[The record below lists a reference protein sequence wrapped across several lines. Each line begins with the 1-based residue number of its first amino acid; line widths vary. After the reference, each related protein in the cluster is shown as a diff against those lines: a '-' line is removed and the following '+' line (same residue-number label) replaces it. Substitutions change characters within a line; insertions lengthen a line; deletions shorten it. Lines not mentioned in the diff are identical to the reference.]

1 MAENQEQKIEKEPL
15 PVDEAIQVIDYETIY
30 KTQKWW
36 CAVLLG
42 NMFGHDKIMVYLW
55 QMTEVKRKDPSSGQ
69 WVSTGQSQWKR
80 KQKMGINF
88 EKDWEHIKKAVDS
101 FMPRIRTAT
110 G

>member
-1 MAENQEQKIEKEPL
+1 MTENQNQKESL
-15 PVDEAIQVIDYETIY
+15 PVDEAIQVIDYVTIY
-30 KTQKWW
+30 KTSKWW

-55 QMTEVKRKDPSSGQ
+55 QWNEKMND
-69 WVSTGQSQWKR
+69 WKR

-88 EKDWEHIKKAVDS
+88 EKDWENIKKAVDG
-101 FMPRIRTAT
+101 FMPKIRTAT

>member
-1 MAENQEQKIEKEPL
+1 MTEQPKQEQKEQL
-15 PVDEAIQVIDYETIY
+15 PVDEAIQVIDYRTIY
-30 KTQKWW
+30 KTPKWW

-55 QMTEVKRKDPSSGQ
+55 QWNDKMG
-69 WVSTGQSQWKR
+69 GWKR

-88 EKDWEHIKKAVDS
+88 EKDWENIKKAVDE

>member
-1 MAENQEQKIEKEPL
+1 MGEQPKEPL
-15 PVDEAIQVIDYETIY
+15 PVDEAIQVIDYRNIY
-30 KTQKWW
+30 KTSKWW

-55 QMTEVKRKDPSSGQ
+55 QWNDK
-69 WVSTGQSQWKR
+69 TGKWKR

-88 EKDWEHIKKAVDS
+88 EKDWEKIKSAVEE
-101 FMPRIRTAT
+101 FLPRIRTAT